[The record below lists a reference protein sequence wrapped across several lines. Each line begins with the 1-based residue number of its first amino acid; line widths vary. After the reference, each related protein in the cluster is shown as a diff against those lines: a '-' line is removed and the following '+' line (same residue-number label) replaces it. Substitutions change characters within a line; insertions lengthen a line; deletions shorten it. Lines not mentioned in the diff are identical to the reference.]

1 MTHQNHRPGFPHP
14 FSHVAATR
22 VKNRRLRSY
31 IMVGIALFLLIFTP
45 QSGQT
50 EAIDGL
56 FTPSAGTDIAAGQ
69 PYSLAYLQALRARE
83 RLYELAWSR
92 DMPPKVQDHGASSRI
107 VVADGVTLSTEV
119 LQTVAGPEQI
129 STLTIDLT
137 RPTLHLGVVQAYNR
151 LISPDETLTS
161 MANRS
166 GAVAGINGDF
176 FEIHGS
182 GVPIGEEVINGQLL
196 HSPNPHF
203 YAVVGVTLSGRITIG
218 PESLL
223 GDVIDGASSY
233 RLFSINHYSEFNN
246 GRLLLFTPALGEPV
260 NVGGDPVAI
269 LRPVAGSA
277 VEFTVQA
284 VYPGVDRLPALKGQ
298 DALLGSGD
306 AGYWLATTLR
316 RGDHIRLTDHIYP
329 DDQLIQAI
337 GGGPQLVQD
346 GAFYFDPHSPI
357 PGDWYKRDP
366 QTAIGVTKDGTHA
379 LFAVFD
385 GRLAGPSRSRGMT
398 SAEVA
403 NFMIAHGAY
412 NAMLFDSGGS
422 TEMVARLQG
431 QHAVSIINWPSG
443 GHERPLA
450 NGLFIYSIDAAHAM
464 AALRNCQLR
473 YAASACTSFLP
484 PG

>member
-1 MTHQNHRPGFPHP
+1 MTHQNHRPGFPHL

-22 VKNRRLRSY
+22 VKNCRLRSY
-31 IMVGIALFLLIFTP
+31 IVGGIALFLLIFTP

-50 EAIDGL
+50 KAIDGL

-69 PYSLAYLQALRARE
+69 PYSVAYLQALRARE
-83 RLYELAWSR
+83 RLYELAWLR
-92 DMPPKVQDHGASSRI
+92 NMPPKVQDHGASSRI

-129 STLTIDLT
+129 SILTIDLT

-176 FEIHGS
+176 FEVHGS
-182 GVPIGEEVINGQLL
+182 GVPIGEELINGQLL

-203 YAVVGVTLSGRITIG
+203 FTVVGVTLSGRITIG

-260 NVGGDPVAI
+260 YVGGDPVAI

-277 VEFTVQA
+277 AEFTVQS
-284 VYPGVDRLPALKGQ
+284 VHSGVDWLPALKGQ
-298 DALLGSGD
+298 DALVGSGD
-306 AGYWLATTLR
+306 AGYWLATTLHR
-316 RGDHIRLTDHIYP
+316 KDRIRLTDQIYP

-337 GGGPQLVQD
+337 GGGPQLVKD
-346 GAFYFDPHSPI
+346 GAFYFDPHSPA
-357 PGDWYKRDP
+357 PGDLYKRNP

-385 GRLAGPSRSRGMT
+385 GRLAGPRRSRGMT
-398 SAEVA
+398 PAEVA

-422 TEMVARLQG
+422 SEMVARLQG

-443 GHERPLA
+443 GYERPVA
-450 NGLFIYSIDAAHAM
+450 NGLFIYSTDATHAM